1 MNAENRNYK
10 WVILGLLFVA
20 HFLLQGIRQLYFA
33 SIPSIRTDLCLGAAS
48 LGMVAT
54 VFHLVYGLS
63 APCASVVADLLRRK
77 TIIVVG
83 FFVFSIGIFAAGFAP
98 SVSMLVCC
106 YGVVV
111 AMGQSMVPSS
121 SSAVLSEFHK
131 ETRSTAMAVYQ
142 SAMYLG
148 VILSSVFAGSLGPG
162 LWRRGFWVLG
172 VLAAVWCVVLFM
184 FLRDRADT
192 GSAVSAEPARKASAK
207 EAVMTFLTS
216 PAALLLT
223 LAFGFCQYGDNGFRV
238 WMTTYV
244 GDTFLPDARATAAF
258 HAVFWFYLGA
268 FISIN
273 MAGRFTDFL
282 ASRRSTAR
290 FEVAATGLVL
300 SAPCAFFAVRTGSL
314 AWACAGLF
322 CWGFAR
328 GIYDAN
334 FFASLHD
341 VINPRYRA
349 AASGMFC
356 CGGFILGSAAPT
368 VLGKI
373 AETFSMTTGMS
384 TLGVFYLLGGCA
396 VFLARRCSVR
406 ALAAASA
413 DRGGRST

>member
-1 MNAENRNYK
+1 MSAENRNYK
-10 WVILGLLFVA
+10 WIVLGLLFVA
-20 HFLLQGIRQLYFA
+20 HFVVQGVRQLYYA
-33 SIPSIRTDLCLGAAS
+33 SIPPIRADLGLGPTA

-54 VFHLVYGLS
+54 VFLMVYGVC

-83 FFVFSIGIFAAGFAP
+83 FFVFSVGMLAAGFAP
-98 SVSMLVCC
+98 SLAALVVC

-148 VILSSVFAGSLGPG
+148 VILSSVLAGRFTSLGQG
-162 LWRRGFWVLG
+162 TWRRGFWILG
-172 VLAAVWCVVLFM
+172 VLGLVWFVVLVL
-184 FLRDRADT
+184 FLRDRSGESSSA
-192 GSAVSAEPARKASAK
+192 GSAASAGKASAK
-207 EAVMTFLTS
+207 DAVMSFLCS
-216 PAALLLT
+216 PSALLLT
-223 LAFGFCQYGDNGFRV
+223 LGFGFCQYGDNGFRV
-238 WMTTYV
+238 WMTTHV
-244 GDTFLPDARATAAF
+244 GDTFLPDARAAAAF

-268 FISIN
+268 VISIN
-273 MAGRFTDFL
+273 IAGRLTDRI
-282 ASRRSTAR
+282 AAKRSAGR
-290 FEVAATGLVL
+290 LEVASAGLAL
-300 SAPCAFFAVRTGSL
+300 SAPCALFAVRTGSL

-322 CWGFAR
+322 FWGFAR

-341 VINPRYRA
+341 VVNPRYRA
-349 AASGMFC
+349 AASGLFC

-384 TLGVFYLLGGCA
+384 TLGVFYLMGACA
-396 VFLARRCSVR
+396 VFAARLSVKR
-406 ALAAASA
+406 AVNAA
-413 DRGGRST
+413 RK

>member
-1 MNAENRNYK
+1 MSEENRNFK
-10 WVILGLLFVA
+10 WIVLGLLFVA

-54 VFHLVYGLS
+54 AFHLVYGLS
-63 APCASVVADLLRRK
+63 APCASVVADVLRRK
-77 TIIVVG
+77 TIIVLG
-83 FFVFSIGIFAAGFAP
+83 FFVISVGVLAAGFAP
-98 SVSMLVCC
+98 SLMALVCC

-111 AMGQSMVPSS
+111 ALGQSMVPSS

-131 ETRSTAMAVYQ
+131 NTRSTAMAIYQ
-142 SAMYLG
+142 SALYLG

-162 LWRRGFWVLG
+162 QWRCGFWVLG
-172 VLAAVWCVVLFM
+172 VLAAVWCAVLFV
-184 FLRDRADT
+184 FLRDRAAD
-192 GSAVSAEPARKASAK
+192 GPAASSAEPARKASAK
-207 EAVMTFLTS
+207 EAVMTFFTS

-244 GDTFLPDARATAAF
+244 GDTFLPDARAAAAF

-273 MAGRFTDFL
+273 LAGRFTDFL

-290 FEVAATGLVL
+290 FEVAATGLAL

-322 CWGFAR
+322 FWGFAR

-341 VINPRYRA
+341 VVNPRYRA
-349 AASGMFC
+349 AASGLFC

-384 TLGVFYLLGGCA
+384 TLGVFYLMGACA
-396 VFLARRCSVR
+396 VFAARLSVKR
-406 ALAAASA
+406 AVNAA
-413 DRGGRST
+413 RK

>member
-1 MNAENRNYK
+1 MNEENRNYK
-10 WVILGLLFVA
+10 WIVLGLLFVA

-63 APCASVVADLLRRK
+63 APCASVVADVLRRK
-77 TIIVVG
+77 TIIVLG
-83 FFVFSIGIFAAGFAP
+83 FFVFSVGIFAAGFAP

-131 ETRSTAMAVYQ
+131 NTRSTAMAVYQ

-162 LWRRGFWVLG
+162 QWRCGFWVLG
-172 VLAAVWCVVLFM
+172 VLAAVWCAVLFM
-184 FLRDRADT
+184 FLRDRADN
-192 GSAVSAEPARKASAK
+192 GSAASAEPVRKASAK

-244 GDTFLPDARATAAF
+244 GDTFLPDARAAAAF

-273 MAGRFTDFL
+273 IAGRFTDFL

-349 AASGMFC
+349 AASGLFC

-373 AETFSMTTGMS
+373 AETFSMKTGMS
-384 TLGVFYLLGGCA
+384 TLGLFYLMGACA
-396 VFLARRCSVR
+396 VFFARRC
-406 ALAAASA
+406 AMA
-413 DRGGRST
+413 RGSRGRDNMEEAK